1 MDIRDY
7 KLGMGTWMLGEDP
20 GRYSAEAK
28 ALTYGIQNGLVLI
41 DTAEMYGD
49 GGSEELV
56 GDVIKPFNREELYLV
71 SKVYPFNASPEGMRR
86 SCLASLDRLG
96 TDYLD
101 LYLLHW
107 PGNHPLDETVA
118 GFEAL
123 KAEGYIRE
131 WGVSNFDTADMEE
144 LWEVPDGPNCV
155 TNQVL
160 YNIGSR
166 GVEYSLYPWMQE
178 RGVSMMAYSP
188 LAHSAYYRA
197 SLLQDS
203 VLNDLAQKYDASIFQ
218 IMLAFVMRLDDTVA
232 IPRTSNAAH
241 VADNIGSLRIH
252 LSPEDLAVI
261 DAAFPPPTRKM
272 PLDIL

>member
-7 KLGMGTWMLGEDP
+7 KLGQGTWMLGED
-20 GRYSAEAK
+20 RRQYAAEAK
-28 ALTYGIQNGLVLI
+28 ALTYGIQNGLTLI

-56 GDVIKPFNREELYLV
+56 GDVIKPFKREDLYLV
-71 SKVYPFNASPEGMRR
+71 SKVYPFNASPKAMRR
-86 SCLASLDRLG
+86 SCLASLERLG

-118 GFEAL
+118 GFEDL
-123 KAEGYIRE
+123 KREGYIRD

-144 LWEVPDGPNCV
+144 LWSIPDGNNCV

-166 GVEYSLYPWMQE
+166 GIEYSLWPWMQKHD
-178 RGVSMMAYSP
+178 VALMAYSP

-203 VLNDLAQKYDASIFQ
+203 VLNDLADKYDASIYQ
-218 IMLAFVMRLDDTVA
+218 IMLAFVERLDNTVA

-241 VADNIGSLRIH
+241 VADNIGSLQID
-252 LSPEDLAVI
+252 LTAEDLAAI